1 MMSGLPCF
9 DLSGKVAVVTGGATG
24 IGRGIAEGLAEAG
37 ANIVIGSRRLDK
49 CAEACRS
56 IGDRTGATTLALRCD
71 LTDSD
76 SIDKF
81 VDEIIDEL
89 GHIDVLVNN
98 AGTID
103 EKPIL
108 EMQEA
113 DWDRMLDTNLKGV
126 FTLTRAVAAKM
137 IARDKG
143 GRIINVAST
152 AGVIAWPKMSA
163 YCASKGGCIQLTKV
177 MALEW
182 AKHDIRANAILPG
195 YFLTPISEQ
204 FVESAKGQVV
214 IASDIPLKRVA
225 RPEEIKGL
233 AVLLASEGASFI
245 TGAAFTID
253 GGQTCR

>member
-1 MMSGLPCF
+1 MTGLACF
-9 DLSGKVAVVTGGATG
+9 DLSGKVAVVTGGASG

-37 ANIVIGSRRLDK
+37 ASIVIGSRRRED
-49 CAEACRS
+49 CANACRE
-56 IGDRTGATTLALRCD
+56 IREQTGESTLPLRCD
-71 LTDSD
+71 LTDLN
-76 SIDKF
+76 SIDRF
-81 VDEIIDEL
+81 VHEIIEGM
-89 GHIDVLVNN
+89 GHIDILVNN
-98 AGTID
+98 AGTIT

-126 FTLTRAVAAKM
+126 FSLTKAVAEKM
-137 IARDKG
+137 VARGQG
-143 GRIINVAST
+143 GKIINVAST

-182 AKHDIRANAILPG
+182 AKHDIQANAILPG
-195 YFLTPISEQ
+195 YFLTPMSEQ
-204 FVESAKGQVV
+204 FVSSNKGSEV
-214 IASDIPLKRVA
+214 IASEIPLKRVA
-225 RPEEIKGL
+225 RPDEIKGL
-233 AVLLASEGASFI
+233 AVLLASAGSSFI

>member
-1 MMSGLPCF
+1 MTGLPCF
-9 DLSGKVAVVTGGATG
+9 DLSGKVAVVTGGASG

-37 ANIVIGSRRLDK
+37 ASIVIGSRRLDK
-49 CAEACRS
+49 CVEACQTIHER
-56 IGDRTGATTLALRCD
+56 IGVRTLPLRFD
-71 LTDSD
+71 LTDQTD
-76 SIDKF
+76 VGKF
-81 VDEIIDEL
+81 VDEIIGEL
-89 GHIDVLVNN
+89 GHIDILVNN
-98 AGTID
+98 AGTIK

-113 DWDRMLDTNLKGV
+113 DWDLMLDTNLKGV
-126 FTLTRAVAAKM
+126 FTLSKAVAEKM

-143 GRIINVAST
+143 GKVINVAST

-182 AKHDIRANAILPG
+182 AKHDIQANAVPPG
-195 YFLTPISEQ
+195 YFLTSMSEK
-204 FVESAKGQVV
+204 FVDSEKGQAV

-233 AVLLASEGASFI
+233 AVLLASEGSSFI
-245 TGAAFTID
+245 TGASFTID

>member
-1 MMSGLPCF
+1 MTGLPCF
-9 DLSGKVAVVTGGATG
+9 DLSGKVAVVTGGASG
-24 IGRGIAEGLAEAG
+24 IGRGIADGLAEAG
-37 ANIVIGSRRLDK
+37 ASIVIGSRRLDE
-49 CAEACRS
+49 CAKACRA
-56 IGDRTGATTLALRCD
+56 IADQTGAKTLPLRCD
-71 LTDSD
+71 LTDQS
-76 SIDKF
+76 SIVSF
-81 VDEIIDEL
+81 VDRVIGEF
-89 GHIDVLVNN
+89 GHIDILVNN

-113 DWDRMLDTNLKGV
+113 DWDLMLDTNLKGV
-126 FTLTRAVAAKM
+126 FTLTKAVAREM
-137 IARDKG
+137 IARGEG
-143 GRIINVAST
+143 GKVINVAST
-152 AGVIAWPKMSA
+152 TGVIAWPKMSA

-182 AKHDIRANAILPG
+182 ANHDIQANAILPG
-195 YFLTPISEQ
+195 YFLTPMSEK
-204 FVESAKGQVV
+204 FVDSEKGQAV

-233 AVLLASEGASFI
+233 AVLLASAGSSFI